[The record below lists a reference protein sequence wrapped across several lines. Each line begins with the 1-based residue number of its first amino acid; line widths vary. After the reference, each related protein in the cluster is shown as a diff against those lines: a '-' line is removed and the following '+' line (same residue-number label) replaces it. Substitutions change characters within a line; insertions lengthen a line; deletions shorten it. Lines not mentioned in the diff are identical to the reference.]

1 MSELLKLD
9 NVTIKFGGLTAVDSL
24 NMALP
29 EGSIRALI
37 GPNGAGKS
45 TIFNLV
51 TGIYAPSKGQI
62 SFRGQIISQL
72 APHIITKLGI
82 ARTFQNIRLFSNLS
96 VMDNVRIGHHCR
108 IKASFIGALLR
119 TSSIKKEEAHTRQ
132 QSLDCLALMELAD
145 KADEMAGNLSY
156 GEQRRLEMARALAT
170 NPSLLCLD
178 EPAAGMNPIEKE
190 TLAKMIKKIQ
200 NMGITVFLVEHDMKF
215 VMNLAEMVTVLDY
228 GKKIT
233 SGTPAEVQRNPA
245 VIEAYL
251 GKKVG

>member
-1 MSELLKLD
+1 LSELLKLD
-9 NVTIKFGGLTAVDSL
+9 NVTINFGGLTAVDSL
-24 NMALP
+24 NMTLSD
-29 EGSIRALI
+29 GSIRALI

-62 SFRGQIISQL
+62 FFRGQKINKL
-72 APHIITKLGI
+72 APHTITGRGI

-96 VMDNVRIGHHCR
+96 VIDNVKIGHHCR
-108 IKASFIGALLR
+108 SKANFIGALLR
-119 TSSIKKEEAHTRQ
+119 TFPIRKEEAHTQ
-132 QSLDCLALMELAD
+132 EQAMDCLALMELAD

-178 EPAAGMNPIEKE
+178 EPAAGMNPTEKG

-200 NMGITVFLVEHDMKF
+200 NMGITIFLVEHDMKF
-215 VMNLAEMVTVLDY
+215 VMNLAERVTVLDY

-233 SGTPAEVQRNPA
+233 SGTPSQVQRDPA

-251 GKKVG
+251 GKEVG